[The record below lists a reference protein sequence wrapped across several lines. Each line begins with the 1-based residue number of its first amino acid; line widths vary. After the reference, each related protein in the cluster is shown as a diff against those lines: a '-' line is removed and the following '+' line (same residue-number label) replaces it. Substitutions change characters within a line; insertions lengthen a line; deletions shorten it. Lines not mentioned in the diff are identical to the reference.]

1 MRRKGFTLVELMVVL
16 GIVSVLL
23 MLLAGAIQRVR
34 MAAARVQC
42 LNHMRQIGTAMT
54 LTVQRGAYLAINDA
68 ATKARANYFF
78 TPHESLLEDLD
89 YKFNYYDPSAEIWRG
104 FQIPLLLC
112 PADSSVRSVPRA
124 YINRFGVETLSVEHL
139 FSTSYRCNVLAFHS
153 AKRIPQDIT
162 DGLSNTLAMVECNTF
177 IQNPDQPIHYLYQF
191 EIKSKLPKDPL
202 TNLAEVPS
210 LRGAG
215 FAHKVYGDI
224 YPVRGDDG
232 KTAPSV
238 ENVTFLDGEISSPLA
253 GAVPVSPHR
262 GGMQI
267 LKFDGSANWIKKT
280 IDPVV
285 FWASVTPDWGD

>member
-1 MRRKGFTLVELMVVL
+1 MRRKGFTLVELIVVL

-42 LNHMRQIGTAMT
+42 LNNMRQIGTAMT

-78 TPHESLLEDLD
+78 TPHESLLADLD

-162 DGLSNTLAMVECNTF
+162 DGLSNTVAMVECNTF
-177 IQNPDQPIHYLYQF
+177 IQNPAKPIHYLYQF
-191 EIKSKLPKDPL
+191 EIKSQLPKDPL
-202 TNLAEVPS
+202 TNLVEVPS
-210 LRGAG
+210 HRGAG

-224 YPVRGDDG
+224 HPVRSGDG
-232 KTAPSV
+232 KTGPSV
-238 ENVTFLDGEISSPLA
+238 ENATFLDGDFYSPLS
-253 GAVPVSPHR
+253 GAVPVSPHH
-262 GGMQI
+262 GGIQV
-267 LKFDGSANWIKKT
+267 LNLDGSAHWIAKS
-280 IDPVV
+280 INPGV
-285 FWASVTPDWGD
+285 FWSSVTPDWGD